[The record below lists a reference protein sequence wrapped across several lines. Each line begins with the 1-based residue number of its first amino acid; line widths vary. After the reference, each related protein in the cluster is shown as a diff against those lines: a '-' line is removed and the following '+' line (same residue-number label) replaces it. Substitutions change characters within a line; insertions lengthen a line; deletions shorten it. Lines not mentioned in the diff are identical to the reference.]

1 MLLVNARLLVSVGGV
16 VRVGTVYFAT
26 EIWNILDIAQHVRED
41 VIQFLVL
48 LLFICG
54 REEGERGAL
63 E

>member
-48 LLFICG
+48 LLFI
-54 REEGERGAL
+54 
-63 E
+63 